1 VPRYGIT
8 HAFLVPTMLA
18 RLLDDPALADTDLS
32 SLEAVTYGAA
42 PMPPPVI
49 RRAIDLFP
57 RTVSFAGAYG
67 QTETTSTVA
76 VLDPDDHRVWDGSAE
91 EQEIKLRRL
100 RSVGR
105 VLDDVQVKVM
115 GPEGDELAPEVPGE
129 VWLSTFRKME
139 GYWGAKEKTRVTV
152 DDEGWI
158 HTGDMG
164 YLDADGYLFLVGR
177 AGDMIIR
184 GGENIA
190 PDEVEAVLYEHPDV
204 LEAAVVGVPDEEWGE
219 RVVAS
224 VVLREGGIDVAGL
237 MEHCRKHLA
246 SFKRPERIVVMDE
259 LPRTST
265 GKLLRRDLIPVLSE
279 A

>member
-1 VPRYGIT
+1 V
-8 HAFLVPTMLA
+8 
-18 RLLDDPALADTDLS
+18 LDHPDFERTDLS

-42 PMPPPVI
+42 PMPPSVI
-49 RRAIDLFP
+49 RRAIDAFP

-76 VLDPDDHRVWDGSAE
+76 VLDPDDHRIWEGTPE
-91 EQEIKLRRL
+91 EQETKLRRL

-105 VLDDVQVKVM
+105 VLDDV
-115 GPEGDELAPEVPGE
+115 ELRVADIGGNILPPDTPGE
-129 VWLSTFRKME
+129 VWLQTFRAMD
-139 GYWGAKEKTRVTV
+139 GYWGAKEKTRVTI
-152 DDEGWI
+152 DDEGWV

-164 YLDADGYLFLVGR
+164 YVDEGGYLFLVGR

-204 LEAAVVGVPDEEWGE
+204 LEAGVVGVPDEEWGE
-219 RVVAS
+219 RVVAA
-224 VVLREGGIDVAGL
+224 VVLREGAGGVDVL
-237 MEHCRKHLA
+237 MEHCRAKLA
-246 SFKRPERIVVMDE
+246 GFKRPERILLMEE

-265 GKLLRRDLIPVLSE
+265 GKLLRRDLVPKIEGSTTT
-279 A
+279 